1 MATRPVILCILDGW
15 GCEEPSPHNA
25 PHLAHTPHMDAFI
38 KVGAM
43 SKLAT
48 SGLAVG
54 LPEGQMGNSEVGHM
68 NIGCGRVMMQD
79 LPRIDKAVEDG
90 SLKAHPALLEMAA
103 TLRASGKACHLLG
116 LFSPGGVHA
125 HMEHIIALAEY
136 LDEAGVKTW
145 LHLVT
150 DGRDTPPQSALDFW
164 QQGML
169 RLANLKHLRIA
180 TLMGRYYAMDRDKRW
195 DRVQIAYDAI
205 VSGQGT
211 PAAEVPAVIETS
223 YAAGKQDEFILPAV
237 FGGYEGM
244 ENGDAWLFANFRA
257 DRARQLSHALLD
269 PAFDGFARARLPKF
283 SHALALTEYSSKLN
297 PFYTVL
303 FPAETPTDSLGEVVS
318 RAGLRQLRIAE
329 TEKYPHVTFFFNG
342 GREELF
348 DGEDRILVPSP
359 KVATYDLQ
367 PEMSAPEVTDKLTAA
382 IESGQYALLV
392 VNYANPDMVGHTGN
406 LPAAIKAVEAVDA
419 CIGRIHASV
428 EKMGGI
434 LLITADHGNVEKMH
448 DHESGQAH
456 TAHTTGPVPLIAV
469 GKAAA
474 GITLKDGA
482 LSDIAPTVLT
492 LMGLPQP
499 DVMTGKSLIVD
510 HL

>member
-1 MATRPVILCILDGW
+1 MAIRPVVLCILDGW
-15 GCEEPSPHNA
+15 GCAEPSPHNA
-25 PHLAHTPHMDAFI
+25 PYLAKTPNLDALTP
-38 KVGAM
+38 VSPM

-79 LPRIDKAVEDG
+79 LPRVDKAVEDG
-90 SLKAHPALLEMAA
+90 TLKNHPALVKLADD
-103 TLRASGKACHLLG
+103 LRASGKACHLMG

-125 HMEHIIALAEY
+125 HMDHIIALAEY
-136 LDEAGVKTW
+136 LDEAGVNTW

-150 DGRDTPPQSALDFW
+150 DGRDTPPESALDYW

-195 DRVQIAYDAI
+195 DRVAKAYNAI
-205 VSGQGT
+205 VSGQGE
-211 PAAEVPAVIETS
+211 PAAELPAAIQAS
-223 YAAGKQDEFILPAV
+223 YDAGKQDEFILPV
-237 FGGYEGM
+237 IFGGYDGM
-244 ENGDAWLFANFRA
+244 QDGDAWLFANFRA

-269 PAFDGFARARLPKF
+269 PAFDGFPRGKQVKF
-283 SHALALTEYSSKLN
+283 SHSLAMTEYSSKLA
-297 PFYTVL
+297 PFYSVL
-303 FPAETPTDSLGEVVS
+303 FPAETPNDSLGEIVS
-318 RAGLRQLRIAE
+318 HAGLKQLRIAE

-348 DGEDRILVPSP
+348 EGEDRILVPSP
-359 KVATYDLQ
+359 QVATYDLQ

-419 CIGRIHASV
+419 CIGRIAESV
-428 EKMGGI
+428 EKAGGVM
-434 LLITADHGNVEKMH
+434 LITADHGNVEKMH
-448 DHESGQAH
+448 DHDTGQAH
-456 TAHTTGPVPLIAV
+456 TAHTTGPVPLMLV
-469 GKAAA
+469 GSK
-474 GITLKDGA
+474 GQGLKLKDGA
-482 LSDIAPTVLT
+482 LADIAPTILK
-492 LMGLPQP
+492 LMGLSQP
-499 DVMTGKSLIVD
+499 KVMTGSSLLV
-510 HL
+510 